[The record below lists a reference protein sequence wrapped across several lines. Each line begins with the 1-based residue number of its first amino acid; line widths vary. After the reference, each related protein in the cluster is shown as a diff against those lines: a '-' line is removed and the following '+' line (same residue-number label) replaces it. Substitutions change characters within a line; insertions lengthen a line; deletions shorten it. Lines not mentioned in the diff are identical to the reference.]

1 VTHHNAVS
9 SGHAAC
15 ACRDFTFNPYC
26 DIPALLERHD
36 ALIVRDD
43 YNGKNRWLDH
53 LECDLMKFWL
63 KPEVKDMSKGLWRSF
78 LTDDGKQLPGL
89 DKTDQWPPELRK
101 AIQKDEDGNYTAE
114 AGELLEGPDKN
125 ADYNF
130 VRAHSRQV
138 FAYGIA
144 FHMTGKREYFDLC
157 RKGAEALLALVGPD
171 GSMYTRQELATGKWV
186 EDKETRTSQD
196 LAYGMTGIGF
206 YYYLTH
212 DPAYLKKI
220 LLLKNYIFEKYY
232 HPGKDILTWLPH
244 TNESEGQSVELVSHL
259 DQLYA
264 YMLWLTPSLPQEH
277 KQQFIRD
284 MDMLV
289 GIMLEHFY
297 SSVYGTFWGDC
308 KTGKPHMLGTDHT
321 DFGHSVKAMWVIHQ
335 VGMWAENPYY
345 MIFARERI
353 HSILENAFDPG
364 LGAWRRRFLPDGTI
378 DRDKE
383 WWSLAE
389 LDQAASLL
397 AIKDPSYLQYI
408 NHTYPFWFK
417 NMVDNKNGEIWHV
430 LDGNSL
436 EPKRIFPKCHCWK
449 TSLHSFEHALFSY
462 ITSQQILHRPVDLY
476 YAFNSLDEVR
486 HQVVTPYLF
495 KGYIRNK
502 RMEEGSVRVTFDSI
516 R

>member
-1 VTHHNAVS
+1 MNRTERNSAPHSAK
-9 SGHAAC
+9 
-15 ACRDFTFNPYC
+15 FNRYR
-26 DIPALLERHD
+26 DIPALIERHRS
-36 ALIVRDD
+36 LIERND
-43 YNGKNRWLDH
+43 YVGKNRWLDH
-53 LECDLMKFWL
+53 LECDLMKFWS
-63 KPEVKDMSKGLWRSF
+63 KPSVRDMSKGLWRSF
-78 LTDDGKQLPGL
+78 FTDDGTPLPGL
-89 DKTDQWPPELRK
+89 DQSNQWPPELRQ
-101 AIQKDEDGNYTAE
+101 AITKDEKGNYASE
-114 AGELLEGPDKN
+114 SGELLEGPDGN

-157 RKGAEALLALVGPD
+157 RQGAEALVKLVGSD
-171 GSMYTRQELATGKWV
+171 GSMYTRQELATGRWV
-186 EDKETRTSQD
+186 SDKESRTSQD

-212 DPAYLKKI
+212 DPEYLEKI
-220 LLLKNYIFEKYY
+220 LALKNHIFSEYY
-232 HPGKDILTWLPH
+232 HPGKDLVTWLPYK
-244 TNESEGQSVELVSHL
+244 NESKRQSIELVSHL

-264 YMLWLTPSLPQEH
+264 YMLWLSPALPPEH
-277 KQQFIRD
+277 KRQFIRD
-284 MDMLV
+284 MDMLT

-308 KTGKPHMLGTDHT
+308 NERRIHMLGTDHT

-335 VGMWAENPYY
+335 VGMWSENPYY

-353 HSILENAFDPG
+353 HSILEDAFDPDTG
-364 LGAWRRRFLPDGTI
+364 SWNRRILPDGTF

-397 AIKDPSYLQYI
+397 ALKDPSYLQYL

-430 LDGNSL
+430 LDGDSL

-449 TSLHSFEHALFSY
+449 TSLHSFEHALFSH
-462 ITSQQILHRPVDLY
+462 ITSSQILRRPVTLH
-476 YAFNSLDEVR
+476 YAFDSLSEVR
-486 HQVVTPYLF
+486 HQTVTPYLF
-495 KGYIRNK
+495 KGYIRDK
-502 RMEEGSVRVTFDSI
+502 QACEGGVKVTFDSI
-516 R
+516 H